1 MRATPRAMRRAAF
14 AAALLAGAVA
24 ALASPSNASSSER
37 SSSERT
43 SSVAAAAGPC
53 ADTEGVTVV
62 VDFGT
67 LAGGTQTRCAPEP
80 VSSGFDALTRAGFTY
95 AGTARFPGLLCRID
109 DKPSPEQDACQNAPS
124 PKYYWAYW
132 TASSPGGA
140 WTYSDMGAGNRDP
153 APGSVEGWAFSDG
166 CTRKPGA
173 STNCS
178 SVTTTAS
185 PTTSPPT
192 TSPPTASGGGKAS
205 GGSSGTPGSTV
216 AVAPSDALNASD
228 GSSTGD
234 TTTIDGDALP
244 SAGHDD
250 DHADD
255 LDLDDRRDAVA
266 SGPAEPDSGSPAGV
280 IAGAVVAGALG
291 LAAARQLRQRRR
303 ATLAG
308 SAGE

>member
-1 MRATPRAMRRAAF
+1 MRATPRAWGTVALG
-14 AAALLAGAVA
+14 AALLAGAVA
-24 ALASPSNASSSER
+24 ALAVPSTA

-173 STNCS
+173 STTCS
-178 SVTTTAS
+178 TATTAA
-185 PTTSPPT
+185 PPATSTPT
-192 TSPPTASGGGKAS
+192 TSPPTASGEAKAS

-216 AVAPSDALNASD
+216 AVPPPDAPNASD

-234 TTTIDGDALP
+234 TTTIDGAALP

-255 LDLDDRRDAVA
+255 LLLDDRRDAVA

-280 IAGAVVAGALG
+280 VAGAVVAGALG
-291 LAAARQLRQRRR
+291 LAAVRQLRQRRR

>member
-1 MRATPRAMRRAAF
+1 MRVTPRAWRTVALGAV
-14 AAALLAGAVA
+14 LLAGAVA
-24 ALASPSNASSSER
+24 ALAAPPTA

-43 SSVAAAAGPC
+43 SSVAGTAGPC
-53 ADTEGVTVV
+53 AGTEGVTVV

-109 DKPSPEQDACQNAPS
+109 GKPSPAQDACQNAPS

-132 TASSPGGA
+132 TASSPSGA

-173 STNCS
+173 TTTCS
-178 SVTTTAS
+178 SATTTTAPAS
-185 PTTSPPT
+185 SPPT
-192 TSPPTASGGGKAS
+192 TSSPAATGGAKGS
-205 GGSSGTPGSTV
+205 GSSGAAGSAAA
-216 AVAPSDALNASD
+216 AVPPPDAPNGPDE
-228 GSSTGD
+228 SSTGD
-234 TTTIDGDALP
+234 PTTTDASALP
-244 SAGHDD
+244 SAHDD
-250 DHADD
+250 DHRED
-255 LDLDDRRDAVA
+255 LALDDRRDAVA
-266 SGPAEPDSGSPAGV
+266 SGPAEPDSGSPTGV
-280 IAGAVVAGALG
+280 VAGAAVAGALG
-291 LAAARQLRQRRR
+291 LAAARQLRRRRR